1 MLSFW
6 IFAIL
11 MVAAILITLTDNK
24 GRHETATIE
33 TAQLPVT
40 SPAVKWS
47 FGLLALVIIALYL
60 FFNGHG

>member
-11 MVAAILITLTDNK
+11 MIAAILITLTDRK
-24 GRHETATIE
+24 GRGETAVE
-33 TAQLPVT
+33 ESDNLPAT
-40 SPAVKWS
+40 SMTVKIS
-47 FGLLALVIIALYL
+47 FTLLALVILALYL